1 MPVVHVNM
9 WKGISEERVK
19 QIIAGITQVFVNM
32 NIPSQAVEV
41 IVHEIP
47 KSHWGIDGKPAT
59 ESRPDAMAPQ

>member
-9 WKGISEERVK
+9 WKGISEERVRE
-19 QIIAGITQVFVNM
+19 IIMGITQVFVNM
-32 NIPSQAVEV
+32 GIPSQAVEV

-59 ESRPDAMAPQ
+59 ESRPDAESPR

>member
-19 QIIAGITQVFVNM
+19 QIITGITEVFVKM
-32 NIPSQAVEV
+32 GIPSQAVEV
-41 IVHEIP
+41 IVYEIP

-59 ESRPDAMAPQ
+59 ESRPDAQSPR